1 MPGAAELPMLDP
13 MALDGTVHDPA
24 RSSGDVPLR
33 AGSVPRPWDA
43 HTPGGTVPTDDD
55 LVERTLAFSGS
66 YASDDGQVTIRRC
79 RGAHEYAAASFTGR
93 CATCAR
99 AGLTPSE
106 GEPLDGLAEAAQ
118 FAAAHRH
125 GEVD

>member
-1 MPGAAELPMLDP
+1 MLDP

-24 RSSGDVPLR
+24 RRPGGVPLHV
-33 AGSVPRPWDA
+33 GSVPRPRDA

-66 YASDDGQVTIRRC
+66 YASDDGQVTIRRS
-79 RGAHEYAAASFTGR
+79 RSTNGYSAAAFTGR
-93 CATCAR
+93 CGACAQ
-99 AGLTPSE
+99 AGMTPPE
-106 GEPLDGLAEAAQ
+106 GEPLDDLVEAAQ